1 MHNLIIIVVL
11 ILYCDEF
18 EKNVQSQ
25 VIQSEKYFKGYCT
38 TLKIQYNYIL
48 CLYISIYILH
58 MGQWYLMQALI
69 QNHRQMIIFS
79 YKYQIASLNT
89 KKRIVTRNV
98 KQNFQ
103 KLKTLPALNKYS
115 LLLTIQISISKLLS
129 SAYNNSTILN
139 IRLFSPPK
147 KYIFTKNRQVTKNL
161 KITKIRISFGNPR
174 ISKQRALCSI
184 QELARQESYNH
195 SKKHIFIWTRN
206 KAHQQNQLSSNKDIL
221 PTINEQVSPNA
232 R

>member
-115 LLLTIQISISKLLS
+115 LLLTIQISISKLSYDKLHSTEYQVIFPAQKIHFYKKQAGYKKSQNYQNSNFFRQPTNFKIKSALLYLGTCTTRKLQPLQKTYFYMDEKQGS
-129 SAYNNSTILN
+129 STKSTI
-139 IRLFSPPK
+139 F
-147 KYIFTKNRQVTKNL
+147 Q
-161 KITKIRISFGNPR
+161 
-174 ISKQRALCSI
+174 QR
-184 QELARQESYNH
+184 Y
-195 SKKHIFIWTRN
+195 T
-206 KAHQQNQLSSNKDIL
+206 SNYK
-221 PTINEQVSPNA
+221 
-232 R
+232 